1 MSSDDDFMSLD
12 DFSSTDSSSESS
24 ESGEFEMVSIVR
36 PYADEPLAHSSDESE
51 DDENDQDGLSPAV
64 LRGRFQDEV
73 PVNDWCACG
82 ECAKENLV
90 GALEY
95 RCCQEI
101 AAARQ
106 KLTFDGS
113 IEHIKCITKHGDFA
127 PMVNRTVLLQ
137 VGPLLKDKNGRGY
150 RRHNGQTEN
159 QFLRAVAYRWLVR
172 WICGY
177 MGWENTRPLPACV
190 YHAIRQRFQTQM
202 RRGYQSGQQRTE

>member
-1 MSSDDDFMSLD
+1 MSSDDDVMSLD

-36 PYADEPLAHSSDESE
+36 PYADEPLAHSSDQSE
-51 DDENDQDGLSPAV
+51 DDENDQDGLSSAI

-113 IEHIKCITKHGDFA
+113 IEHIKCITKHRDFVLMLQKASVSFVFVSHRRFKGSINVWQDICCNMAAKQDISKPCGGDTGEILQLC
-127 PMVNRTVLLQ
+127 NESSNKGDGLLQ
-137 VGPLLKDKNGRGY
+137 
-150 RRHNGQTEN
+150 
-159 QFLRAVAYRWLVR
+159 F
-172 WICGY
+172 
-177 MGWENTRPLPACV
+177 
-190 YHAIRQRFQTQM
+190 
-202 RRGYQSGQQRTE
+202 